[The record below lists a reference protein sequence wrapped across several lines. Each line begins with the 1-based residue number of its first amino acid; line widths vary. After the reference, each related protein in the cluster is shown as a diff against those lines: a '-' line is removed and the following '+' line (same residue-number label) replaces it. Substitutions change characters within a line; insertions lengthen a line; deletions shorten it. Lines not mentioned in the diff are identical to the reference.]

1 MLLPCP
7 VPTRH
12 SETARHPDTEDSVPS
27 PLSRRAFTQRLGL
40 LAAAPLALFPPG
52 LEARHAVVDPGVSGP
67 SPDATSLAQIVNN
80 RWGENLTAEQLAQ
93 ITQSI
98 DGNLRTAAALHEVPL
113 SNADG
118 PDFVFRPYRSED

>member
-1 MLLPCP
+1 M
-7 VPTRH
+7 
-12 SETARHPDTEDSVPS
+12 PS
-27 PLSRRAFTQRLGL
+27 SLSRREFTHRLGL
-40 LAAAPLALFPPG
+40 LAAAPLALSSLPN
-52 LEARHAVVDPGVSGP
+52 LEVSHAVVDPGISGP

-118 PDFVFRPYRSED
+118 PDFIFRPYRSED